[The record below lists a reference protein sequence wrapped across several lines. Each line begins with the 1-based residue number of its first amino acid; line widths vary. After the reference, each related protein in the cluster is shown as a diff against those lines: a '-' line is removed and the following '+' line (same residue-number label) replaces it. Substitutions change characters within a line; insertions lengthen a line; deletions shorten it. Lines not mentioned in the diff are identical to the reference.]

1 MYHSTLSKVNTKIHI
16 RKDINIMWLDNLKA
30 IRKEK
35 GDPSFR
41 KIAEACNNNPPERTI
56 ARIFRGETQS
66 PYVNTIDSIAKAL
79 DSTLEEVFADTKVV
93 VATEKLAEVQEKSEV
108 VSAEN
113 DILAAENKLLK
124 DKVSTLTAE
133 VDLLKMQLAHKEEII
148 AIHNYYNKR
157 NLTEN

>member
-1 MYHSTLSKVNTKIHI
+1 
-16 RKDINIMWLDNLKA
+16 MWLDNLKA

-41 KIAEACNNNPPERTI
+41 KIAEACGNNPPERTI
-56 ARIFRGETQS
+56 ARIFKGETES
-66 PYVNTIDSIAKAL
+66 PYVNTIDRIAKAL
-79 DSTLEEVFADTKVV
+79 DSTLEDVFADTKVV
-93 VATEKLAEVQEKSEV
+93 VSNEKLADVQEKSEV

-113 DILAAENKLLK
+113 DILAAENKVLK

-157 NLTEN
+157 NSIEN